1 MKTNT
6 LKLSTLVMLMALT
19 GCANKPTFN
28 ADILLTGGLLIS
40 GDGSPAIA
48 KQVAICE
55 DKICGIFAPDSKHIK
70 AKKNIDVSGKV
81 IAPGFIDPHTHSLS
95 DLKSSTR
102 NSNLNYLTQGVTTV
116 INGNDGGG
124 PVDLNAIK
132 HTLHANGIG
141 TNVGLLVGH
150 GSLRKKVM
158 GKVARHATEKE
169 LLQMEALLETA
180 MQQGALGLSSGLY
193 YVPGSYADTNEVIRL
208 AKVAAKY
215 NGIYDT
221 HIRDESS
228 FSIGLI
234 PAVQEAIDI
243 AKAANIHLHL
253 AHIKALGVDVWGQ
266 STQIIDLIKSEQKQ
280 GVSISA
286 DQYPWLASGTKLHSA
301 LMPKW
306 VMADNNAAFYDRLN
320 DPSLQ
325 SRIDSELAE
334 NLRRRGGPSAI
345 LITKFHDKS
354 LEGKTLEQV
363 ADEWGESAIDSTKKL
378 VQMGQVRIASFNM
391 SAVDVENFMQQD
403 WVVTSSDG
411 TDGHPRKYASFPRKL
426 KDYVLAKKLMS
437 LETFVQRSSANTAKY
452 FNIKN
457 RGLIKPN
464 YFADII
470 VFNPEEVIINAS
482 FSNWAKLT
490 QGMQYVIV
498 NGSIAIND
506 YKFTQSYSGK
516 VIN

>member
-1 MKTNT
+1 MKANT
-6 LKLSTLVMLMALT
+6 LKLSALVMLMALT
-19 GCANKPTFN
+19 GCASKPTFN

-40 GDGSPAIA
+40 GDGSAANA
-48 KQVAICE
+48 KKVAICE
-55 DKICGIFAPDSKHIK
+55 DKICGIFAPDSTHIK
-70 AKKNIDVSGKV
+70 AKQVIDVSGKV

-102 NSNLNYLTQGVTTV
+102 NNNINYLTQGVTTV

-124 PVDLNAIK
+124 PVDFNATK

-150 GSLRKKVM
+150 GSLRKQVM

-169 LLQMEALLETA
+169 MSQMEALLEAA
-180 MQQGALGLSSGLY
+180 MEQGALGLSSGLY
-193 YVPGSYADTNEVIRL
+193 YVPGSYANTNEVVRL
-208 AKVAAKY
+208 AKVAAKF

-221 HIRDESS
+221 HIRDEST

-243 AKAANIHLHL
+243 AKAADIHLHL

-266 STQIIDLIKSEQKQ
+266 SEQIINLVESEQQ
-280 GVSISA
+280 RGLSISA

-306 VMADNNAAFYDRLN
+306 VMADSKKAFHARLKDPRLQDQIDR
-320 DPSLQ
+320 
-325 SRIDSELAE
+325 ELAE
-334 NLRRRGGPSAI
+334 NLRRRGGAKAI
-345 LITKFHDKS
+345 LITKFYDKS

-363 ADEWGESAIDSTKKL
+363 AKEWNLSAISATKKL
-378 VQMGQVRIASFNM
+378 VLMGQVRIASFNM
-391 SAVDVENFMQQD
+391 SAEDVENFMQQT

-411 TDGHPRKYASFPRKL
+411 TDGHPRKYASFPKKL
-426 KDYVLAKKLMS
+426 KSYVLDKNLMS
-437 LETFVQRSSANTAKY
+437 LETFIQRSSADTAKY
-452 FNIKN
+452 FNIKK
-457 RGLIKPN
+457 RGQIKPG

-470 VFNPEEVIINAS
+470 VFDPKQISVNAS
-482 FSNWAKLT
+482 FAHWNVLT
-490 QGMQYVIV
+490 EGMQYVFV
-498 NGSIAIND
+498 NGEIVIND
-506 YKFTQSYSGK
+506 HKFTNIHAGK
-516 VIN
+516 VID